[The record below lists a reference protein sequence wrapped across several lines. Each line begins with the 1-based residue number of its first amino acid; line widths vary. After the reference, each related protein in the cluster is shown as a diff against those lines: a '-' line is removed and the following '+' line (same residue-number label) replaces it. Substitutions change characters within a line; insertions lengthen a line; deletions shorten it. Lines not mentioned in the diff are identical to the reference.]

1 MVLPRRVMVLNVEIF
16 IVDVVILDAA
26 ITFVEIV
33 LPVIVEYEMEPTAIV
48 DVVRVEYKSV
58 LP

>member
-1 MVLPRRVMVLNVEIF
+1 MNVEIF

-33 LPVIVEYEMEPTAIV
+33 LPVMVEYEIDPIAMV
-48 DVVRVEYKSV
+48 DAVRVEYKSV

>member
-26 ITFVEIV
+26 IPFVEIV
-33 LPVIVEYEMEPTAIV
+33 LPVMVEYEMEPTAIV
-48 DVVRVEYKSV
+48 DVVSVEYKSV